1 MRDLRRQALESHK
14 TVSRKAQSKI
24 SSRASSAAGS
34 RPSSHAGSRNASRH
48 GSDEDDENLSDSTNW
63 STNSIDDL
71 LSAEGVEDDGTD
83 AWKQTLSV
91 RIEEIIDRKRSSIQG
106 RELAYAVYVHL
117 LTTHYAFDTITPQ
130 RADLLAAFLKSIKA
144 ESSEKET
151 QLAIRA
157 IAITLITS
165 PSDTAYATVF
175 PAIKRSYTSSES
187 IAVKTTA
194 ISSLGSIL
202 MYGGAADEATEE
214 LLDELLEII
223 ESDGASIDAAD
234 EAPVVVAALESW
246 GFLAT
251 SLDDMEDRT
260 EDAMDAFVEQLEST
274 DAAVQIAAGE
284 NIALL
289 FEKSYTDREEDD
301 GPPEEVEDDEG
312 FPLDNSLVKR
322 YNVYRQ
328 TNQLQHTL
336 RQLAAVSS
344 KSISRKDRKHL
355 HASFGDILCTVEHPQ
370 RGPRYQK
377 AIDQE
382 TGKRYGSRMRVKVH
396 GGGSMT
402 IDRWWK
408 LMRLHELR
416 RVLGGGFVV
425 HYEHNE
431 VVFDSLPI
439 MMSLQD
445 D

>member
-14 TVSRKAQSKI
+14 TVSRKAQSKV

-34 RPSSHAGSRNASRH
+34 RTSSHAGSRNASRH
-48 GSDEDDENLSDSTNW
+48 GSDEEENNLSDSTNW
-63 STNSIDDL
+63 STNSIDEL
-71 LSAEGVEDDGTD
+71 LSAEAVEGDGTD
-83 AWKQTLSV
+83 AWQQTLSA

-117 LTTHYAFDTITPQ
+117 LTTHYAFDTISS
-130 RADLLAAFLKSIKA
+130 RKSDLLAAFLKSTKA

-157 IAITLITS
+157 IAVTLITS
-165 PSDTAYATVF
+165 PSNSAYATVF
-175 PAIKRSYTSSES
+175 PAIQRIYTSSES
-187 IAVKTTA
+187 IAAKTTA

-223 ESDGASIDAAD
+223 ESDGTSIDAAD
-234 EAPVVVAALESW
+234 EASVVVAALESW

-260 EDAMDAFVEQLEST
+260 EDAIEAFVEQLEST

-301 GPPEEVEDDEG
+301 GPPEEVEDEEG

-355 HASFGDILCTVEHPQ
+355 HSSFSDILCTVEHPQ

-382 TGKRYGSRMRVKVH
+382 TGKRYGSRMKVKVH

>member
-14 TVSRKAQSKI
+14 TVSRKAQSKV

-34 RPSSHAGSRNASRH
+34 RASSHAGSRNASRH
-48 GSDEDDENLSDSTNW
+48 GSDEEDENLSDSTNW

-83 AWKQTLSV
+83 AWKQTLSA

-117 LTTHYAFDTITPQ
+117 LTTHYAFDTISHQ
-130 RADLLAAFLKSIKA
+130 KSDLLAAFLKSIKA

-157 IAITLITS
+157 IAVTLITS

-175 PAIKRSYTSSES
+175 PAIKRTYTSSES
-187 IAVKTTA
+187 IAAKTTA

-214 LLDELLEII
+214 LLDEILEII
-223 ESDGASIDAAD
+223 ESDGTSIDAAD
-234 EAPVVVAALESW
+234 EASVVVAALESW

-260 EDAMDAFVEQLEST
+260 EDAIEAFVEQLEST

-301 GPPEEVEDDEG
+301 GPPEEIEDEEG
-312 FPLDNSLVKR
+312 FPLDTSLVKR

-382 TGKRYGSRMRVKVH
+382 TGKRYGSRMKVKVH

-416 RVLGGGFVV
+416 RMLGGGFVV

>member
-14 TVSRKAQSKI
+14 TVSRKAQSKV

-34 RPSSHAGSRNASRH
+34 RASSHAGSRNVSRH

-71 LSAEGVEDDGTD
+71 LSADGVEDDGTD

-117 LTTHYAFDTITPQ
+117 LTTHYAFDTISSR
-130 RADLLAAFLKSIKA
+130 RADLLTAFLKSIKA

-165 PSDTAYATVF
+165 PSDAAYATVF
-175 PAIKRSYTSSES
+175 PAIKRTYTSSES

-202 MYGGAADEATEE
+202 MYGGAADEATED

-234 EAPVVVAALESW
+234 EAPVVIAALEAW

-260 EDAMDAFVEQLEST
+260 EDAIEAFVEQLDST

-289 FEKSYTDREEDD
+289 FEKSYTDREDDD
-301 GPPEEVEDDEG
+301 GPPEIIEDDEG
-312 FPLDNSLVKR
+312 FPLDTSLVKR
-322 YNVYRQ
+322 YDAYRQ

-355 HASFGDILCTVEHPQ
+355 HSSFGDILCTVEHPQ

-382 TGKRYGSRMRVKVH
+382 TGKRYGSRMKIKVH

-416 RVLGGGFVV
+416 RMLGGGFVV

-439 MMSLQD
+439 MLSLQD